1 MYANTLLSSEKV
13 SDWKTRETSSL
24 FELGRI
30 LKNSAWGVCLAFYCK
45 SKAKR
50 KKTEEQG
57 EITINVNILDSCGH
71 CRFLCGCENKLPS
84 LNQETLDIGRNWLV
98 AKRQCLF
105 TRLHSQ
111 TESLG
116 HNPILLKT
124 SNCLRLPGICLRRHY
139 GFISLD
145 TKYFIIS
152 CLCWS
157 YVFPYLTQSSKS
169 TQLAASSADTIQ
181 IGCKKDI

>member
-1 MYANTLLSSEKV
+1 M
-13 SDWKTRETSSL
+13 
-24 FELGRI
+24 
-30 LKNSAWGVCLAFYCK
+30 CLAFQYRVRQK
-45 SKAKR
+45 GN
-50 KKTEEQG
+50 TEEQG
-57 EITINVNILDSCGH
+57 EIIINVNILKSRGH
-71 CRFLCGCENKLPS
+71 CRFLYSCKNKLPS
-84 LNQETLDIGRNWLV
+84 LNQETLVLRRNWLV

-105 TRLHSQ
+105 TRLHSH

-124 SNCLRLPGICLRRHY
+124 SNCLRLPGICLLRHY

-169 TQLAASSADTIQ
+169 NQFTASWADTIQ
-181 IGCKKDI
+181 IAYKKDI